1 MEWVRIHPFIQ
12 NWPGGGSP
20 PTFDISADENGT
32 AIVELAWDPQALAA
46 PSASYAPLRY
56 YNSGV
61 AANITY
67 KTDRG
72 ATKTITLPAQ
82 AIQLAGNRATWA
94 IPQALWDGYVEETLK
109 TLNRPPTTTFARQL
123 YYRVRATAPGASQAR
138 SWPPDEFLKG
148 PAASAAPRIGIL
160 PISATPSSQVIAD
173 REALDAMAS
182 TTVWSALASGILTA
196 LWGSLPES
204 DPGRQSL
211 ARVFAHPTYQGLDV
225 RARASVLTLWLYAGP
240 TSRLRLPQLLDRNAV
255 TGSNVVTPVVAK
267 TDLRG
272 GKTLVQNLLALLDI
286 NPHPDLL
293 TVTTKEHLLDDVITE
308 ILDPNG
314 QVNQGAAGT
323 CSPTSIQTLTL
334 TVNPA
339 EYARLQ
345 NGWLSTAGKA
355 TLANGNVAD
364 VPSGVFKIANYATVP
379 TAGFLMRTFS
389 ELAFQSAMLKY
400 AQGSSFPA
408 LTGTPANM
416 NQIFQATIAGGLN
429 SDQTKR
435 ALDGLFNVNFKSNY
449 ISFPVNQ
456 SSTTWLASQVALRDG
471 LVRDLPLRGQQ
482 MVFAMF
488 WSSPYNFG
496 HVVMGVRR
504 DNGRLFFK
512 NPQYAGSNPQP
523 GIASGGLS
531 SNPPRRYEDPTQSL
545 ESISETDLA
554 TWIKGYWVP
563 DSVIL

>member
-1 MEWVRIHPFIQ
+1 MDWVRIHPFIQ
-12 NWPGGGSP
+12 NWPGGGP
-20 PTFDISADENGT
+20 PATFDINADENGT

-46 PSASYAPLRY
+46 PSTSYVPLRY

-72 ATKTITLPAQ
+72 ATKTISLLPQ
-82 AIQLAGNRATWA
+82 VIQLVGNRASWA

-109 TLNRPPTTTFARQL
+109 TLNRPSTTTFARQL

-148 PAASAAPRIGIL
+148 PSASAAPHIGIL
-160 PISATPSSQVIAD
+160 TISASPSSQIISD

-182 TTVWSALASGILTA
+182 TTPWSAMASAILTA
-196 LWGSLPES
+196 LWKNLPDS

-211 ARVFAHPTYQGLDV
+211 ARIFAHPTYQGLSV
-225 RARASVLTLWLYAGP
+225 RARASVLTLWLYAGKD
-240 TSRLRLPQLLDRNAV
+240 SRLLLPQLLDRNAV

-272 GKTLVQNLLALLDI
+272 GKTLIENLLALLNID
-286 NPHPDLL
+286 PHPDLL
-293 TVTTKEHLLDDVITE
+293 SATAKEHLLDDVITE

-323 CSPTSIQTLTL
+323 CSPTSIQTLAL

-345 NGWLSTAGKA
+345 AGWLSTAGKA

-364 VPSGVFKIANYATVP
+364 VPAGVFKISNYATVN
-379 TAGFLMRTFS
+379 TSGFLMRTFS
-389 ELAFQSAMLKY
+389 ELAFQAAMLKY
-400 AQGSSFPA
+400 AQGSRFPA

-416 NQIFQATIAGGLN
+416 NQIFQATITAGLYAN
-429 SDQTKR
+429 ETKR
-435 ALDGLFNVNFKSNY
+435 ALDGLFNVNFKTA
-449 ISFPVNQ
+449 IVTFPTAQTNPF
-456 SSTTWLASQVALRDG
+456 WLASQMG
-471 LVRDLPLRGQQ
+471 LSNLLLTDLPLRQQ
-482 MVFAMF
+482 QIIVAMF
-488 WSSPYNFG
+488 WGSPYTGG
-496 HVVMGVRR
+496 HALMAVRH

-512 NPQYAGSNPQP
+512 NPWYAGSKPMP
-523 GIASGGLS
+523 GVTQGGLNT
-531 SNPPRRYEDPTQSL
+531 NPPRRYEDPTQAL
-545 ESISETDLA
+545 ESITDADLA
-554 TWIKGYWVP
+554 TWIMGYWVP

>member
-20 PTFDISADENGT
+20 ATFDISADENGSVV
-32 AIVELAWDPQALAA
+32 VELAWDPQALAA

-56 YNSGV
+56 YNSSV

-82 AIQLAGNRATWA
+82 SIQLVGNHATWA

-138 SWPPDEFLKG
+138 NWPPDEFLKG
-148 PAASAAPRIGIL
+148 PSASAAPRIGIL
-160 PISATPSSQVIAD
+160 PISATPSSLVIAD
-173 REALDAMAS
+173 QEALNAMAS
-182 TTVWSALASGILTA
+182 TTVWSAMASGIVRA
-196 LWGSLPES
+196 LWASLPDS

-211 ARVFAHPTYQGLDV
+211 VQIFAHPTYRGLDV
-225 RARASVLTLWLYAGP
+225 RARAAVLTLWLYAGKD
-240 TSRLRLPQLLDRNAV
+240 SRLRLPQLLDRNAV

-286 NPHPDLL
+286 SPHPDLL
-293 TVTTKEHLLDDVITE
+293 TATSKEHLLDDVITE

-323 CSPTSIQTLTL
+323 CSPTSIQTLAI

-345 NGWLSTAGKA
+345 VGWLSAAGKA
-355 TLANGNVAD
+355 TLADGNVAD
-364 VPSGVFKIANYATVP
+364 VPAGVFKIANYATVP
-379 TAGFLMRTFS
+379 AGSFLVRTFS
-389 ELAFQSAMLKY
+389 ELAFQAAMLKY
-400 AQGSSFPA
+400 AQGSRFPA

-416 NQIFQATIAGGLN
+416 NQIFQATIAGGLY
-429 SDQTKR
+429 DKETKR
-435 ALDGLFNVNFKSNY
+435 ALDGLFNVNFKTV
-449 ISFPVNQ
+449 IVTFPTGQTNPV
-456 SSTTWLASQVALRDG
+456 WLIQQIAIRNML
-471 LVRDLPLRGQQ
+471 LTDLPLRQRQ
-482 MVFAMF
+482 IIVAMF
-488 WSSPYNFG
+488 WGSPYSGG
-496 HVVMGVRR
+496 HALMAVRH

-512 NPQYAGSNPQP
+512 NPWYAGSNPM
-523 GIASGGLS
+523 SGVVQGGTT
-531 SNPPRRYEDPTQSL
+531 SNPPRRYEDPSQAL
-545 ESISETDLA
+545 ESIADADLQ
-554 TWIKGYWVP
+554 TWIMGYWVP